1 MCFLC
6 LCGLG
11 ASHGLAS
18 KERFRV
24 AYVWMTSSGDG
35 HQVRGLQVQDEK
47 PEVICFEACGPH
59 HDKCACE
66 DGLKLRPPSLQYEET
81 FRVSSPSDC
90 GQEKDSNLRQAS
102 KSSPSSS

>member
-11 ASHGLAS
+11 VSHGLAS
-18 KERFRV
+18 KERYQV

-35 HQVRGLQVQDEK
+35 HRVRGFQVQDEK

-59 HDKCACE
+59 HDNAHVE
-66 DGLKLRPPSLQYEET
+66 MGLS
-81 FRVSSPSDC
+81 
-90 GQEKDSNLRQAS
+90 
-102 KSSPSSS
+102 